1 MQSSPTLPHLTS
13 SSARVHIGGN
23 LGFIAVRITDEPV
36 EVATVNTDIIFIEMN
51 KSALDHLYLLSN
63 EILGPVMQNPDNQQG
78 WTDLV
83 TKDLMERFNSYV
95 AQVYVMIGLNKVR
108 TMLPL
113 PNRKLINSD
122 GSEKD
127 KAHIFEGSIITWTKQ
142 IKNVLKLEPEQ
153 ALKLGNNPGPL
164 VELKFWENKAAN
176 LNSIYEQLQSV
187 DVKTILRFLE
197 RSKSTYNGPF
207 TKLQAEVQSAR
218 VEANDNYRFLSTLK
232 GLFEQLCDQG
242 GEFQS
247 LHELFPPIMHTC
259 LLIYKNSGHYNTP
272 PRLVVL
278 IKEICNAIIT
288 RASDYINGPQ
298 VAGALAAGSEEVPE
312 VCKRLE
318 TTIDMCTK
326 FKDAYF
332 EYRAKAEGQWK
343 LTLNALFSRLDA
355 YTERCHDILHLT
367 TTIMQFNKL
376 ERIELGGTKGKIL
389 TETLKQISEE
399 FKKAVD
405 NFRSL
410 TYDTMDINVKEFDE
424 DFLAFRNKIKEL
436 ERRLASVITQGFDD
450 NDTISGKY
458 KLLDC
463 FEGILNRPI
472 IQDELEKKHAVLLEM
487 YKQDLKT
494 VQAIFL
500 EGKALID
507 KNDERSPIYMNY
519 PPVAGTLTWCKGLKD
534 RISEPFDKLATLGQG
549 ITDR

>member
-1 MQSSPTLPHLTS
+1 
-13 SSARVHIGGN
+13 
-23 LGFIAVRITDEPV
+23 
-36 EVATVNTDIIFIEMN
+36 
-51 KSALDHLYLLSN
+51 
-63 EILGPVMQNPDNQQG
+63 
-78 WTDLV
+78 
-83 TKDLMERFNSYV
+83 
-95 AQVYVMIGLNKVR
+95 
-108 TMLPL
+108 
-113 PNRKLINSD
+113 
-122 GSEKD
+122 
-127 KAHIFEGSIITWTKQ
+127 
-142 IKNVLKLEPEQ
+142 
-153 ALKLGNNPGPL
+153 
-164 VELKFWENKAAN
+164 
-176 LNSIYEQLQSV
+176 
-187 DVKTILRFLE
+187 
-197 RSKSTYNGPF
+197 
-207 TKLQAEVQSAR
+207 
-218 VEANDNYRFLSTLK
+218 
-232 GLFEQLCDQG
+232 
-242 GEFQS
+242 
-247 LHELFPPIMHTC
+247 MHTC
-259 LLIYKNSGHYNTP
+259 LLIYKHSRHYNTP

-288 RASDYINGPQ
+288 RANDYINGLQ
-298 VAGALAAGSEEVPE
+298 VAGALTSGSEEVTE
-312 VCKRLE
+312 VCKKLE
-318 TTIDMCTK
+318 TTIDICTK

-332 EYRAKAEGQWK
+332 EYRAKADGQWK

-355 YTERCHDILHLT
+355 YTERCHDIHHLT
-367 TTIMQFNKL
+367 MTIMQFNKL
-376 ERIELGGTKGKIL
+376 EKIELGGTKGKIL

-405 NFRSL
+405 NFRQL
-410 TYDTMDINVKEFDE
+410 PYDTMDINVKEFDE

-519 PPVAGTLTWCKGLKD
+519 PPIAGSLTWCKGLKD

-549 ITDR
+549 ITDREEYKDVQKLYTNILKTIKDYE